1 LAADLPAQLNE
12 NKSPRLFAIPIKKFD
27 MIRTIARLYH
37 LVLLAIFAV
46 SGLIAQSPTHI
57 DTRSKDPKPFSL
69 DDVLLY
75 IVFPILL
82 FIYVWWARAF
92 TKRKREKADKE
103 GAGNDIVE
111 S

>member
-1 LAADLPAQLNE
+1 
-12 NKSPRLFAIPIKKFD
+12 

-37 LVLLAIFAV
+37 LVMLAIFTV
-46 SGLIAQSPTHI
+46 SDLVAQSPTHI

-82 FIYVWWARAF
+82 VVIVWWNRAN